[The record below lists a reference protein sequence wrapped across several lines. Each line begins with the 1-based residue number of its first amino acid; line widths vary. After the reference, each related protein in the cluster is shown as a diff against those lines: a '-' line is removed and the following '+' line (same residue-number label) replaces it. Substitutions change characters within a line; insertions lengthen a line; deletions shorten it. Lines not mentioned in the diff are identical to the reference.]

1 MSVACLTSVFHI
13 LNAFSSVRITH
24 YDHIWTSCFLQEPR
38 RPTPSVVAHCSAAEM
53 VFDAD
58 NVELE
63 TLADGVSVSRPK
75 DVFSALSSVLA
86 MHWVF
91 DIAYGPRLRKCLEFV
106 TNYVCKL
113 EPSKPSVAVQ
123 RRLNMLYS

>member
-1 MSVACLTSVFHI
+1 MTTFGHLV
-13 LNAFSSVRITH
+13 
-24 YDHIWTSCFLQEPR
+24 FLQEPR
-38 RPTPSVVAHCSAAEM
+38 RPTPSVVARCSAAEM
-53 VFDAD
+53 VFDED

-86 MHWVF
+86 IHWVF
-91 DIAYGPRLRKCLEFV
+91 DIAYGPRLRKSLEFV
-106 TNYVCKL
+106 ANYVCKL
-113 EPSKPSVAVQ
+113 EPSKPNVAVQ

>member
-1 MSVACLTSVFHI
+1 MTTFGHLV
-13 LNAFSSVRITH
+13 
-24 YDHIWTSCFLQEPR
+24 FLQEPR
-38 RPTPSVVAHCSAAEM
+38 RPTPSVVARCSAAEM
-53 VFDAD
+53 VFDED

-91 DIAYGPRLRKCLEFV
+91 DIAYGPGICRKLCLQIRTEQAERGRSASAKYVVFV
-106 TNYVCKL
+106 DSEKREDVWTCM
-113 EPSKPSVAVQ
+113 S
-123 RRLNMLYS
+123 